1 MGIVEEF
8 NVEDDEITVGL
19 QETYNSLLEKS
30 GEYARVAKA
39 AIKMM
44 KRAEEDYGSLL
55 VRYKETKCEMETL
68 NGELIE
74 AYSKIKFLELEVI
87 QTNAKVKQVSSKK
100 LDDVLAH
107 QKPFS
112 DRSGLGY
119 IDESSLSVKV
129 SKDMKFVKAKEP
141 IVEITTVEKVKAEK
155 KRNVTDQRVLIKPR
169 NQSVV
174 KPEAKGKSLPKS
186 QRSPRT
192 KHFCHHCGLQGHT
205 RPNYHKIRALK
216 NASSQR
222 SGGPRN
228 EKRNWTAEQ
237 SKGQEGDSRVVDVMK
252 MIDAFTTRLASFT
265 RRFESHNTH
274 T

>member
-1 MGIVEEF
+1 
-8 NVEDDEITVGL
+8 
-19 QETYNSLLEKS
+19 
-30 GEYARVAKA
+30 
-39 AIKMM
+39 MM

-55 VRYKETKCEMETL
+55 VRYKETKYEMETL
-68 NGELIE
+68 NGELTE

-186 QRSPRT
+186 QRSLRT
-192 KHFCHHCGLQGHT
+192 KNFCHHCGL
-205 RPNYHKIRALK
+205 
-216 NASSQR
+216 
-222 SGGPRN
+222 
-228 EKRNWTAEQ
+228 
-237 SKGQEGDSRVVDVMK
+237 
-252 MIDAFTTRLASFT
+252 
-265 RRFESHNTH
+265 
-274 T
+274 